1 MIITTL
7 PSAGSLTL
15 NGIAVTAGQSVSAA
29 DIAAGCWCSLRRPM
43 PTVTPMPASPSRC
56 RTTAGTANGG
66 VDTDQSPNTI
76 TIDVTPVND
85 APVAVDDS
93 GSGNEDS
100 TITGTVATNDSDVDD
115 GASLSY
121 APNNV
126 PAGFAMLGDGSWSLD
141 ASNAAYQHIAQGA
154 YEDVVVTYTVTDEHG
169 ATGTASLTIRVNGVN
184 DAPVAVDDS
193 GSGNEDS
200 TITGTVA
207 TNDSDVD
214 DGASLSYAP
223 NNVPAGFAMLGDGSW
238 SLDASNAAYQHIAQG
253 AYEDVVVTYTVT
265 DEHRRDRHGEPDH
278 PGQWRQR
285 RSGGG
290 RRQRLGQRGLDDHRH
305 GGDQRQRRR

>member
-1 MIITTL
+1 MCRRAL
-7 PSAGSLTL
+7 P
-15 NGIAVTAGQSVSAA
+15 
-29 DIAAGCWCSLRRPM
+29 CW
-43 PTVTPMPASPSRC
+43 A
-56 RTTAGTANGG
+56 
-66 VDTDQSPNTI
+66 
-76 TIDVTPVND
+76 
-85 APVAVDDS
+85 
-93 GSGNEDS
+93 
-100 TITGTVATNDSDVDD
+100 
-115 GASLSY
+115 
-121 APNNV
+121 
-126 PAGFAMLGDGSWSLD
+126 DGSWSLD

-253 AYEDVVVTYTVT
+253 ASRTWWSPT
-265 DEHRRDRHGEPDH
+265 R
-278 PGQWRQR
+278 
-285 RSGGG
+285 
-290 RRQRLGQRGLDDHRH
+290 
-305 GGDQRQRRR
+305 